1 MLVGWCQSVFIRL
14 ELSKKNKYDPSPLK
28 TLDQSRSL
36 SKGHVQ
42 LGEKGH
48 VQLGEK
54 DGSSLCGSRAEDIKK
69 GHK

>member
-42 LGEKGH
+42 LG
-48 VQLGEK
+48 LGKKMVVAFVGAE
-54 DGSSLCGSRAEDIKK
+54 LRISRKAINK
-69 GHK
+69 